1 MSYEQ
6 QESQKSERKVLDE
19 KALDELARRGEQP
32 TLKPQTLSGQQMQT
46 LAARYNTQ
54 LQEIYRDIKLRELA
68 LDKAVEFS
76 KSPLAQVPD
85 VMKLARDV
93 HAFLVEAA
101 ASETT

>member
-1 MSYEQ
+1 MNEQ
-6 QESQKSERKVLDE
+6 IITGNVAGQ
-19 KALDELARRGEQP
+19 QP
-32 TLKPQTLSGQQMQT
+32 LSGQQMQT

-85 VMKLARDV
+85 VMKLARDM

-101 ASETT
+101 HDQGSGLTAAP